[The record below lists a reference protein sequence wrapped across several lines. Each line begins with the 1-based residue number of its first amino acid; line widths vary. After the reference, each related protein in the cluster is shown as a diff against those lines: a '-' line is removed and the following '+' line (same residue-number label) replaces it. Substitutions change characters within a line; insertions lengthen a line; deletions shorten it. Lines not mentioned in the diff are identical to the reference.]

1 MKVVRCK
8 NGHFFDHD
16 KFDRCPYCNEAVPG
30 SAGGNQ
36 ISADD
41 DVTVSFKENPID
53 ESKYKPPFRNEIYY
67 LDNNNNIVEYEKATK
82 FISKDY
88 DENGRVISESFGVV
102 QKEEKTTPLNDGR
115 KNDDEEKTV
124 GFWTLPDEG
133 KGDKTEPLNNRPKD
147 DDEEK
152 TVGFWTLS
160 DEGKGDKTVPTNNGT
175 DDGEEKTVSFWDLN
189 RKEEEKE
196 TATAPANN
204 GNPYGIYFDGVTV
217 PVNEGD
223 WTKTQ
228 PPEQP
233 EENAAPVAGWLVC
246 VEGPCR
252 GRDYRLVEGR
262 NFIGRSKEMDVCI
275 PEDAQLSRDS
285 HCSVIY
291 DPRSYRFVVLPG
303 SSAASR
309 LNGEN
314 IDGPIDLKD
323 GDILCCGSTKL
334 CFIGYCK
341 EGRDWK

>member
-41 DVTVSFKENPID
+41 DVTVSFEEEKTA
-53 ESKYKPPFRNEIYY
+53 SYKDTPGFHFTEPAGI
-67 LDNNNNIVEYEKATK
+67 
-82 FISKDY
+82 
-88 DENGRVISESFGVV
+88 VV
-102 QKEEKTTPLNDGR
+102 QKKD
-115 KNDDEEKTV
+115 DDEEKTV
-124 GFWTLPDEG
+124 GFWSMPGEG

-160 DEGKGDKTVPTNNGT
+160 DEGKGDKTVPANNGT

-217 PVNEGD
+217 PVKEGD

-275 PEDAQLSRDS
+275 PEDAQMSRDS